1 MVRTVSKT
9 AILLLLVLSGFAQP
23 AEQAVRVV
31 VTPDVETWQ
40 RRVGEPVRFRI
51 EAMRNGAPMRDA
63 TLVWQVGPERM
74 PPMRID
80 SLPLKDGWFTT
91 PPFEMRQPGFLRC
104 IATVRHEGRVYR
116 GLATVGYDMERIQ
129 PTVVDPYDFDAFWD
143 RTRKELAALP
153 IDARVVHLP
162 ERSTSA
168 VKVYQVNLQNFGG
181 SRLYGMLAVP
191 VKPGPHPAIL
201 QVPGAGIRP
210 YNPDI
215 ELAEKGAIV
224 FTIGIH
230 GIPVTMDPSVYRDLD
245 VGSLK
250 GYFHFNNDSRDRY
263 YYRRVYAGCV
273 RAVDY
278 IFTMPEFDGRN
289 LGVSGN
295 SQGGALSIVT
305 AALDPRVRCLASIH
319 PALCD
324 LPGYVRGRAGGWP
337 HVFWDGNSVWYRNEK
352 AVFETLSYY
361 DVVNFAKRVSVPGFY
376 TWGFNDE
383 TCPPTSMYA
392 AYNSV
397 KAPKETALYTET
409 GHWTYPEQRAAMNA
423 WLLDKLRSK

>member
-1 MVRTVSKT
+1 MRRLKST
-9 AILLLLVLSGFAQP
+9 IPFLLLALAGFAQP
-23 AEQAVRVV
+23 VEQAVKVV
-31 VTPDVETWQ
+31 VTPDAETWQ
-40 RRVGEPVRFRI
+40 RRAGEPVTFRI

-74 PPMRID
+74 SPMLID
-80 SLPLKDGWFTT
+80 SLILKDGRFTT
-91 PPFEMRQPGFLRC
+91 PPYRMNQPGFLRC
-104 IATVRHEGRVYR
+104 IATVRHGGRVYR
-116 GLATVGYDMERIQ
+116 GLATVGYDIERIQ
-129 PTVVDPYDFDAFWD
+129 PTVVDPSDFDAFWE

-153 IDARVVHLP
+153 IDARVLLLP
-162 ERSTSA
+162 ERSTST
-168 VKVYQVNLQNFGG
+168 VRVFHVNLQGLGG

-215 ELAEKGAIV
+215 ELAEKGVIV
-224 FTIGIH
+224 FTVGIH
-230 GIPVTMDPSVYRDLD
+230 GIPVNMDPSVYRDLEA
-245 VGSLK
+245 GALK

-273 RAVDY
+273 RAIDY
-278 IFTMPEFDGRN
+278 IFSLSEFDGRS

-305 AALDPRVRCLASIH
+305 AALDARVKCLASVH

-324 LPGYVRGRAGGWP
+324 LTGYLQGRAGGWP
-337 HVFWDGNSVWYRNEK
+337 HVLWDGNSAWYRKEP
-352 AVFETLSYY
+352 AVVETLSYY
-361 DVVNFAKRVSVPGFY
+361 DVVNFAKRVRVPGFY

-392 AYNSV
+392 AYNV
-397 KAPKETALYTET
+397 VRAPKETALFTET
-409 GHWTYPEQRAAMNA
+409 GHWAYPEQRAAMND
-423 WLLDKLRSK
+423 WLLGKLRSK

>member
-1 MVRTVSKT
+1 MRRLKST
-9 AILLLLVLSGFAQP
+9 IPFLLLAFAGFAQP
-23 AEQAVRVV
+23 VEQAVKVD
-31 VTPDVETWQ
+31 VTPDAEAWQ
-40 RRVGEPVRFRI
+40 RRAGEPVTFRI
-51 EAMRNGAPMRDA
+51 EATRNGVPMRDA

-74 PPMRID
+74 SPMRID
-80 SLPLKDGWFTT
+80 SLTLKDGRFTT
-91 PPFEMRQPGFLRC
+91 PSFRMSQPGFLRC

-116 GLATVGYDMERIQ
+116 GLATVGYDIERIQ
-129 PTVVDPYDFDAFWD
+129 PTVVDPSDFEAFWE
-143 RTRKELAALP
+143 RTRKELGALP
-153 IDARVVHLP
+153 VDAKVVPLP
-162 ERSTSA
+162 ERSTSNVA
-168 VKVYQVNLQNFGG
+168 VYHVSLQNLGG
-181 SRLYGMLAVP
+181 ARLYGMLAVP
-191 VKPGPHPAIL
+191 AKPGRYPAIL

-215 ELAEKGAIV
+215 ELADKGVIV
-224 FTIGIH
+224 FTVGIH
-230 GIPVTMDPSVYRDLD
+230 GIPVNMDPSVYRDLEA
-245 VGSLK
+245 GALR

-278 IFTMPEFDGRN
+278 IFSLPEFDGTN

-305 AALDPRVRCLASIH
+305 AALDPRVRCLAAIH

-324 LPGYVRGRAGGWP
+324 LTGYLRGRAGGWP
-337 HVFWDGNSVWYRNEK
+337 HVFWDGNSAWYRNEK

-361 DVVNFAKRVSVPGFY
+361 DVVNFAKRVRVPGFY

-397 KAPKETALYTET
+397 TAPKETALFTET

-423 WLLDKLRSK
+423 WLLDKLRAK